1 MSISIPVEYDE
12 GTITPDPDGWKE
24 ETHTF
29 DGFFTI
35 AVTIDLF
42 SSLSKLKKSVKKDFF
57 LKKVTNAF
65 TYSQISEKRTG
76 YPMR

>member
-12 GTITPDPDGWKE
+12 GTITPDPDRWKE
-24 ETHTF
+24 ETHTP

-42 SSLSKLKKSVKKDFF
+42 SSLSKLKKI
-57 LKKVTNAF
+57 LKKGLF
-65 TYSQISEKRTG
+65 F
-76 YPMR
+76 